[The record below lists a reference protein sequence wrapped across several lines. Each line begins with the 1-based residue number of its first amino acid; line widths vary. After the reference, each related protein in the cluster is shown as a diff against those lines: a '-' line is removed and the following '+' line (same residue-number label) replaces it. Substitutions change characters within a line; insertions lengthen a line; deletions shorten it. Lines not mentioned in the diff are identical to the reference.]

1 LTRVKRIQAV
11 DIQGMRPSKNPELI
25 NALAVELKVRRL
37 QLGLSQEDLAG
48 RAELDRPYIS
58 LIEVGKKQPT
68 LSVLL
73 KLAIGL
79 DLSLGVFMRRVQKR
93 YERSGG

>member
-1 LTRVKRIQAV
+1 
-11 DIQGMRPSKNPELI
+11 MRPSKNPELI

>member
-1 LTRVKRIQAV
+1 
-11 DIQGMRPSKNPELI
+11 MRPSKNIQLMQ
-25 NALAVELKVRRL
+25 ALAIEIKVRRE
-37 QLGLSQEDLAG
+37 QLGFTQEDLAG

-73 KLAIGL
+73 RIAQGL
-79 DLSLGVFMRRVQKR
+79 DLSLGVFMRKVERR
-93 YERSGG
+93 YSLGTIAQRKHQ